1 MNTFDYEQVQLIP
14 NKCIVKSRSECD
26 PSVQFGP
33 RRFKIP
39 VVPANMQT
47 VLNEELAI
55 KLAQAGYFY
64 IMHRFEPEKR
74 LDFVKK
80 MHELGLYASI
90 SVGIKDDEYHF
101 IDELKAANYPV
112 DYITIDVAHGHSD
125 YVIQMIS
132 YIKKNLPKT
141 FVIAGNIAT
150 PAAVR
155 DLENAG
161 ADATKVGVGP
171 GRVCITK
178 IKTGFGTAGWQL
190 SAIRLCSKTA
200 RKPIIADG
208 GIRTHGDIAK
218 SYRFGAD
225 MVMIG
230 SLLAAHEESPG
241 ETSQEDGV
249 TYKEYFGSAS
259 QFQKGIY
266 RNVEGK
272 RILLPSRGSIFDTL
286 KEMEEDLQSSI
297 SYAGGRDIGA
307 IRTVDYNIVPTI
319 YNGD

>member
-272 RILLPSRGSIFDTL
+272 KILLPSRGSIFDTL